1 MARATFGRYV
11 VAIGGNPE
19 ASALAGVPV
28 RRTLLAV
35 YILSAAL
42 AAVAGIIQTA
52 RLSASDPSFV
62 GNLIELSAITAVV
75 VGGTPLSG
83 GRVRIVGTLAGAM
96 LMQLISATLITHNLP
111 DSATRM
117 VQAGDHPCRRLHP
130 APAERF
136 VTAATGTP
144 DGLDPVYGS
153 APAPVDDAARV
164 ATRRERVAA
173 LLQRSGAFLILA
185 VVTVIASLVF
195 GTRFASVDNFLNILE
210 ASSFLGLIAVGMTF
224 VIIGGG
230 IDLSVGSVLALSAVL
245 AAYGSQYGSVVAVAL
260 PMVVCGLI
268 GLFNGLLIARARMA
282 AFIVTLAALLFARG
296 LAFAVSDEG
305 NTIFHLDS
313 QLAVIWLG
321 QGSIVGVRVPI
332 IIAAIA
338 FIVGW
343 VVLTRTRYGMAVT
356 AIGGSEDAAR
366 LMGLPIA
373 RVKTAMYLTSGLL
386 AGLAGLLVAARSS
399 SGQSTIGVGLELQAI
414 AAVVIGGTLL
424 TGGSG
429 SMTGTLAG
437 VLLLNVINN
446 VINQVGTLSSYF
458 QQVVSGLFLIIVVL
472 IQRYL
477 SREQRL

>member
-1 MARATFGRYV
+1 MTATTGGPEGRDPAFGT
-11 VAIGGNPE
+11 IG
-19 ASALAGVPV
+19 
-28 RRTLLAV
+28 T
-35 YILSAAL
+35 
-42 AAVAGIIQTA
+42 
-52 RLSASDPSFV
+52 
-62 GNLIELSAITAVV
+62 
-75 VGGTPLSG
+75 
-83 GRVRIVGTLAGAM
+83 
-96 LMQLISATLITHNLP
+96 
-111 DSATRM
+111 
-117 VQAGDHPCRRLHP
+117 
-130 APAERF
+130 
-136 VTAATGTP
+136 
-144 DGLDPVYGS
+144 
-153 APAPVDDAARV
+153 VDDAAR
-164 ATRRERVAA
+164 AADRRERIASM
-173 LLQRSGAFLILA
+173 LQRSGAFLILA
-185 VVTVIASLVF
+185 AVTVIASLVF
-195 GTRFASVDNFLNILE
+195 GTRFASVDNLLNILE
-210 ASSFLGLIAVGMTF
+210 ASSFLGLVAVGMTF

-230 IDLSVGSVLALSAVL
+230 IDLSVGSLLALSAVL

-260 PMVVCGLI
+260 PLGVCGLI

-282 AFIVTLAALLFARG
+282 PFIVTLAALLFARG

-321 QGSIVGVRVPI
+321 QGSIIGIRVPI

-338 FIVGW
+338 FLVGW
-343 VVLTRTRYGMAVT
+343 VALTRTRYGMAVT

-373 RVKTAMYLTSGLL
+373 RVKTALYVVSGLL

-429 SMTGTLAG
+429 SIVGTLAG

-446 VINQVGTLSSYF
+446 VINQVGTLSSYY

>member
-1 MARATFGRYV
+1 VT
-11 VAIGGNPE
+11 
-19 ASALAGVPV
+19 
-28 RRTLLAV
+28 
-35 YILSAAL
+35 
-42 AAVAGIIQTA
+42 
-52 RLSASDPSFV
+52 
-62 GNLIELSAITAVV
+62 
-75 VGGTPLSG
+75 
-83 GRVRIVGTLAGAM
+83 
-96 LMQLISATLITHNLP
+96 SATG
-111 DSATRM
+111 ATM
-117 VQAGDHPCRRLHP
+117 
-130 APAERF
+130 
-136 VTAATGTP
+136 
-144 DGLDPVYGS
+144 
-153 APAPVDDAARV
+153 DDVARSS
-164 ATRRERVAA
+164 TRRERTAA
-173 LLQRSGAFLILA
+173 VLQRSGAFLILA
-185 VVTVIASLVF
+185 GVTIIASLVF

-230 IDLSVGSVLALSAVL
+230 IDLSVGSLLALSAVL
-245 AAYGSQYGSVVAVAL
+245 AAYGSQSGSVVAVVL
-260 PMVVCGLI
+260 PLAVCGLI
-268 GLFNGLLIARARMA
+268 GLFNGVLIARARMA

-305 NTIFHLDS
+305 NTIFRIDS
-313 QLAVIWLG
+313 QLEVIGLG
-321 QGSIVGVRVPI
+321 QGSIVGIRIPI

-338 FIVGW
+338 FLVGW

-373 RVKTAMYLTSGLL
+373 RVKTVMYLTSGLL

-429 SMTGTLAG
+429 SMMGTLAG

-446 VINQVGTLSSYF
+446 VINQVGTLSSYY

>member
-1 MARATFGRYV
+1 M
-11 VAIGGNPE
+11 
-19 ASALAGVPV
+19 
-28 RRTLLAV
+28 
-35 YILSAAL
+35 
-42 AAVAGIIQTA
+42 
-52 RLSASDPSFV
+52 
-62 GNLIELSAITAVV
+62 
-75 VGGTPLSG
+75 
-83 GRVRIVGTLAGAM
+83 
-96 LMQLISATLITHNLP
+96 
-111 DSATRM
+111 
-117 VQAGDHPCRRLHP
+117 
-130 APAERF
+130 
-136 VTAATGTP
+136 ATGSP
-144 DGLDPVYGS
+144 GGLDPAY
-153 APAPVDDAARV
+153 APATGPVDDAARV
-164 ATRRERVAA
+164 ATRRERTAA
-173 LLQRSGAFLILA
+173 MLQRSGAFLILA
-185 VVTVIASLVF
+185 AVTVIASLVF

-230 IDLSVGSVLALSAVL
+230 IDLSVGSLLALAAVL
-245 AAYGSQYGSVVAVAL
+245 AAYGSQFGTLVAIAL
-260 PMVVCGLI
+260 PLVACGAI
-268 GLFNGLLIARARMA
+268 GLFNGILIARARMA

-305 NTIFHLDS
+305 NTIFRIDS

-321 QGSIVGVRVPI
+321 QGSIAGVRVPI
-332 IIAAIA
+332 IIAAVA
-338 FIVGW
+338 FVAGW
-343 VVLTRTRYGMAVT
+343 LVLTRTRYGMAVT

-373 RVKTAMYLTSGLL
+373 RVKIVMYLASGLL

-429 SMTGTLAG
+429 SMMGTLAG

-446 VINQVGTLSSYF
+446 VINQVGTLSSYY